1 MDKFEQQS
9 LFGDNPAYKDF
20 TDKFKPKL
28 TTDDCYTP
36 PEVYDAVRDWACAE
50 YGIDPAGIVRPFY
63 PGGDYKR
70 HEYPDGCTVLDNPPF
85 SILTKICEFY
95 LQHGIRFFLFAPG
108 LTAFSSRNVV
118 VRTTHIV
125 CEATIT
131 YANGAAVNTAFV
143 TNLGG
148 DVIARTAPELRRAI
162 EAAQKRA
169 KQTKQMPKYEYPP
182 HVLTAAMLQRYSK
195 YGIDFAVT
203 AKDCMPISKLD
214 AQAGAGKAIFGGGL
228 LLSERVAAER
238 AAAERAAAERAAAE
252 RAAATVWELSER
264 ERRMVAALGVERD
277 ELFAEKEERA

>member
-1 MDKFEQQS
+1 MEKFEQQS
-9 LFGDNPAYKDF
+9 LFDDNPAYKDF

-63 PGGDYKR
+63 PGDDYER

-95 LQHGIRFFLFAPG
+95 LQHGIRFFLFTPG
-108 LTAFSSRNVV
+108 LTAFGGRTVV
-118 VRTTHIV
+118 MRTTHIV
-125 CEATIT
+125 CEAKIT
-131 YANGAAVNTAFV
+131 YANGAIVATAFV

-169 KQTKQMPKYEYPP
+169 KQTKPMPKYEYPP

-195 YGIDFAVT
+195 YGIEFAVT

-214 AQAGAGKAIFGGGL
+214 AQDGAGKTIFGGGL
-228 LLSERVAAER
+228 LLSER

-264 ERRMVAALGVERD
+264 ERRMVAALGTER
-277 ELFAEKEERA
+277 K

>member
-9 LFGDNPAYKDF
+9 LFDDNPAYKDF
-20 TDKFKPKL
+20 TDKFKTKL

-63 PGGDYKR
+63 PGGDYER

-108 LTAFSSRNVV
+108 LTAFSSRAVV
-118 VRTTHIV
+118 MRTTHIV
-125 CEATIT
+125 CEAKIT
-131 YANGAAVNTAFV
+131 YANGAIVSTAFV

-162 EAAQKRA
+162 EAAQKSA

-214 AQAGAGKAIFGGGL
+214 AQAGAGKTIFGGGL
-228 LLSERVAAER
+228 LLSER
-238 AAAERAAAERAAAE
+238 AAADRAAAERAAAE

-264 ERRMVAALGVERD
+264 ERRMVAVLGTER
-277 ELFAEKEERA
+277 K

>member
-9 LFGDNPAYKDF
+9 LFDDNPAYKDF

-36 PEVYDAVRDWACAE
+36 PEVYDAVRDWVCAE

-63 PGGDYKR
+63 PGGDYER

-118 VRTTHIV
+118 MRTTHIV
-125 CEATIT
+125 CEAKIT
-131 YANGAAVNTAFV
+131 YANGAIVGTAFV

-148 DVIARTAPELRRAI
+148 DVIARTAPAEGPEGGRRPGGHRLQHPGRDHRRGRAGPRHLRGQGQRPGHELRPVHGAAAGREDQKVTREEYRALLKKHHLCRECKCQDAYTYAGRTLLEAI
-162 EAAQKRA
+162 EDWNRRA
-169 KQTKQMPKYEYPP
+169 DNDK
-182 HVLTAAMLQRYSK
+182 S
-195 YGIDFAVT
+195 
-203 AKDCMPISKLD
+203 
-214 AQAGAGKAIFGGGL
+214 
-228 LLSERVAAER
+228 
-238 AAAERAAAERAAAE
+238 
-252 RAAATVWELSER
+252 
-264 ERRMVAALGVERD
+264 
-277 ELFAEKEERA
+277 

>member
-9 LFGDNPAYKDF
+9 LFDDNPAYKDF
-20 TDKFKPKL
+20 TDKFQPKL

-63 PGGDYKR
+63 PGGDYER

-118 VRTTHIV
+118 MRTTHIV
-125 CEATIT
+125 CEAKIT
-131 YANGAAVNTAFV
+131 YANGAVVATAFV

-169 KQTKQMPKYEYPP
+169 KQTRQMPKYEYPP
-182 HVLTAAMLQRYSK
+182 HVLTAAMLQRYCK
-195 YGIDFAVT
+195 CGIDFAVT
-203 AKDCMPISKLD
+203 AKDCTPISKLD

-228 LLSERVAAER
+228 LLSER
-238 AAAERAAAERAAAE
+238 AAAERAAAEKATAWRATAE
-252 RAAATVWELSER
+252 RVAATVWELSEQ
-264 ERRMVAALGVERD
+264 ERRMVAALGTER
-277 ELFAEKEERA
+277 K

>member
-9 LFGDNPAYKDF
+9 LFDDNPAYRDF
-20 TDKFKPKL
+20 TGKFKPKL

-63 PGGDYKR
+63 PGGDYER
-70 HEYPDGCTVLDNPPF
+70 HSYPDGCTVLDNPPF

-95 LQHGIRFFLFAPG
+95 IQHGIRFFLFAPG
-108 LTAFSSRNVV
+108 LTAFSGRSVV
-118 VRTTHIV
+118 MRMTHIV
-125 CEATIT
+125 CEAKIT
-131 YANGAAVNTAFV
+131 YANGAVVSTAFV

-195 YGIDFAVT
+195 YGIELAVT
-203 AKDCMPISKLD
+203 KKDCMPISKLD

-228 LLSERVAAER
+228 LLSER

-264 ERRMVAALGVERD
+264 ERRMIAALGTER
-277 ELFAEKEERA
+277 R